1 MWGDSEV
8 CGPGDLTASVHLLTD
23 VFQKILLHLSM
34 EVSLLYSLM
43 LSLIEA
49 NMTIFIP
56 SRSSIVP
63 TCQPLCPQFD
73 GSHVESVLG
82 LWLSI
87 NLELAGGKYTP
98 SLDPTLPLTPRA
110 VSSLLAAVVRWVG
123 RVLHHDKLQECKTD
137 DCSGNKY

>member
-1 MWGDSEV
+1 MLQVGGSIWGDNEV

-34 EVSLLYSLM
+34 E
-43 LSLIEA
+43 
-49 NMTIFIP
+49 
-56 SRSSIVP
+56 
-63 TCQPLCPQFD
+63 FD

-110 VSSLLAAVVRWVG
+110 VSSLLAAVVR
-123 RVLHHDKLQECKTD
+123 
-137 DCSGNKY
+137 